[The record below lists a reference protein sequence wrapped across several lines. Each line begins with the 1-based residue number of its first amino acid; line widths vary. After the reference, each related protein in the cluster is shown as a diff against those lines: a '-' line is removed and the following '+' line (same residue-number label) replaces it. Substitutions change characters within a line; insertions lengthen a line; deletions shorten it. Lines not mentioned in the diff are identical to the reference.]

1 MYIVKHKSLFLGIS
15 LFLITLSLV
24 AVAVFGLK
32 KGIDFT
38 GGANV
43 QVSYTG
49 ETPDPMAVK
58 EALKAAGLGE
68 ALVQPTE
75 KGLSVKLRDIGEN
88 ERALLA
94 KGLSLDG
101 TREYTEVSFT
111 SVGPSIG
118 SELTQ
123 KAIIAVGAVILAIVL
138 FIAFSFRHVSEPV
151 PSWKYGVIAIVTFL
165 HDIIIPLGLIAVLG
179 HYTGAEIDTL
189 FVVAILTILGIS
201 ISDTIV
207 VFDRIRENLKLKI
220 SSNFEDVVGKSLSQ
234 SFARSINTSLTVIIV
249 LFALYFFGPASTK
262 IFSLILI
269 TGMAVGTYSSIF
281 VASPLL
287 VIAENRQRK
296 PSKK

>member
-1 MYIVKHKSLFLGIS
+1 MYIVKNKALFLSIS
-15 LFLITLSLV
+15 LLLIVASLA
-24 AVAVFGLK
+24 AVALFGLK

-43 QVSYTG
+43 QVTYTG
-49 ETPDPMAVK
+49 ETPDVTLIK
-58 EALKAAGLGE
+58 ESIKEAGLGE
-68 ALVQPTE
+68 SLVQPTE
-75 KGLSVKLRDIGEN
+75 TGVSVKLRDIGEA
-88 ERALLA
+88 EREALA
-94 KGLSLDG
+94 AGLSLGG
-101 TREYTEVSFT
+101 TREYKEVSFT

-118 SELTQ
+118 NELTQ
-123 KAIIAVGAVILAIVL
+123 KAIIAVIAVVLAIVI

-179 HYTGAEIDTL
+179 HYAGAEIDTL

-207 VFDRIRENLKLKI
+207 VFDRIRENLRLKV
-220 SSNFEDVVGKSLSQ
+220 SNDFETVVGKSLSQ

-249 LFALYFFGPASTK
+249 LVALYFFGPSATK
-262 IFSLILI
+262 LFSLILI

-287 VIAENRQRK
+287 ILAESFQRK
-296 PSKK
+296 NSNK